1 MKNVITDHFDEH
13 LAVIKNLSE
22 DHINVIVDIAQSIV
36 SCYKNGGKLLLFG
49 NGGSA
54 QDAEHIAAEL
64 VGRYAIERKSLPAIA
79 LNINTSVLTAIAN
92 DYGYHQVFERQ
103 VDALVNKGD
112 VVIGLSTSGN
122 AENVIRGVLKAKEK
136 GAKTVGFTGKG
147 GGKLKDVIDMH
158 FEVPSSNTPRI
169 QEVHIT
175 VGHIIC
181 GLVEEAL
188 FGK

>member
-1 MKNVITDHFDEH
+1 MKNIIARHFDEH
-13 LAVIKNLSE
+13 VAAIRDISDEYVGVIG
-22 DHINVIVDIAQSIV
+22 DIAQTIID
-36 SCYKNGGKLLLFG
+36 CYKNGGKILLFG

-64 VGRYAIERKSLPAIA
+64 VGRYVMERRSLPAIA

-92 DYGYHQVFERQ
+92 DYEYHQVFERQ
-103 VDALVNKGD
+103 VDALVNEGD

-122 AENVIRGVLKAKEK
+122 AENVIRGILKAKEK
-136 GAKTVGFTGKG
+136 NAKTVGLTGKDG
-147 GGKLKDVIDMH
+147 GRLKDVVHIH
-158 FEVPSSNTPRI
+158 FGVPSNNTPRV

-188 FGK
+188 FGE